1 MKADAFKK
9 LIKEAVREVLK
20 EELISILSENA
31 KTKSTPTGKE
41 GRGTIT
47 KFEPYKPTVSKPVPT
62 GDPIAD
68 LLNETKAE
76 MSGDEYRTAYSGIS
90 DMVSAPGLGE
100 NMYRPTMMEESFARP
115 EPGLDIS
122 QFDFVKNAAAVFNAS
137 QQKDKERF
145 GG

>member
-9 LIKEAVREVLK
+9 LIKEAVREVLR
-20 EELISILSENA
+20 EELA
-31 KTKSTPTGKE
+31 
-41 GRGTIT
+41 GTLTEAPVKQASKVT
-47 KFEPYKPTVSKPVPT
+47 KFEPYKPTVSRPVPT

-76 MSGDEYRTAYSGIS
+76 MVGGEYKTAYTGLS
-90 DMVSAPGLGE
+90 DMISAPGLGQDIYKPA
-100 NMYRPTMMEESFARP
+100 MVEESFSRP

-122 QFDFVKNAAAVFNAS
+122 QFDFVKNAAAVFKAS
-137 QQKDKERF
+137 QEKDKERF

>member
-9 LIKEAVREVLK
+9 IIKEAVREVLR
-20 EELISILSENA
+20 EELISILSENV
-31 KTKSTPTGKE
+31 KTKSTPTKQVGK
-41 GRGTIT
+41 GTVT
-47 KFEPYKPTVSKPVPT
+47 KFEPYKPTVGKPVPT

-76 MSGDEYRTAYSGIS
+76 MVTSEYRTAYSGVA

-100 NMYRPTMMEESFARP
+100 DAFRPAMVEENFARP

-122 QFDFVKNAAAVFNAS
+122 QFDFVKNAAAVFSAS
-137 QQKDKERF
+137 QKKDKERF
-145 GG
+145 GA